1 MKVGLLKEDERGNG
15 LTDAAVA
22 MGDRQKA
29 MGTAMGNEQLEMG
42 TVVQPH

>member
-1 MKVGLLKEDERGNG
+1 MKVRLLKEDEGGKG

-29 MGTAMGNEQLEMG
+29 MGNGQWAMG